1 MLRKLKIYNTLTNK
15 KEELI
20 VLEEGRVRIYACGVT
35 VYDDCHIGHAM
46 QAVFFDVFRHYL
58 EYLGYQVTYVRNIT
72 DVDDKIIERAKKL
85 KISPKLLAQQMI
97 ESSDKDMAG
106 LHVRPADIQPRVSEC
121 ISEIIKMIESLI
133 HHQAAY
139 VTSHG
144 DVYYRVKDKEN
155 YGKLSNRNLE
165 DLRVNTRKTSSQH
178 KEDPLDFA
186 LWKKD
191 DVQDASWDSPWGKG
205 RPGWHIECS
214 AMAKKFLGISFD
226 IHGGGRDLI
235 FPHHE
240 NEIAQSESANQAPYA
255 TCWMHSGLL
264 TINGQKMSKSLG
276 NHIPINDFIEKW
288 DPEVLRLSYLS
299 NHYSSNVDFSDR
311 LFQVSRRRLYY
322 YYQALNLLDKKLS
335 TEDKQNIKSEAAVK
349 EIEDFKERFH
359 KSMCDD
365 FNTALAIGEFNK
377 FFHFTYKNLSTVNLS
392 EALALALSTCIREIG
407 EVFKILQK
415 DPKSFIRE
423 NTKMILQDLQI
434 TEDEINHKL
443 KLRSQARKNKDWQ
456 SSDRIRDELLG
467 RGILLQDTKDGTEWI
482 VKGLLA

>member
-1 MLRKLKIYNTLTNK
+1 
-15 KEELI
+15 
-20 VLEEGRVRIYACGVT
+20 
-35 VYDDCHIGHAM
+35 
-46 QAVFFDVFRHYL
+46 
-58 EYLGYQVTYVRNIT
+58 
-72 DVDDKIIERAKKL
+72 
-85 KISPKLLAQQMI
+85 
-97 ESSDKDMAG
+97 
-106 LHVRPADIQPRVSEC
+106 
-121 ISEIIKMIESLI
+121 
-133 HHQAAY
+133 
-139 VTSHG
+139 
-144 DVYYRVKDKEN
+144 
-155 YGKLSNRNLE
+155 
-165 DLRVNTRKTSSQH
+165 
-178 KEDPLDFA
+178 
-186 LWKKD
+186 
-191 DVQDASWDSPWGKG
+191 
-205 RPGWHIECS
+205 
-214 AMAKKFLGISFD
+214 
-226 IHGGGRDLI
+226 
-235 FPHHE
+235 
-240 NEIAQSESANQAPYA
+240 
-255 TCWMHSGLL
+255 
-264 TINGQKMSKSLG
+264 MSKSLG

-335 TEDKQNIKSEAAVK
+335 TEDKQNIKPEAAVK

-443 KLRSQARKNKDWQ
+443 KLRNQARKNKDWQ